1 MTLHEASVNILTL
14 QQMRRPEQAQ
24 RGILRD
30 EVKEQELPEL
40 RLEHRSAGSGVLPP
54 NRGLDVFLAAFTFC

>member
-30 EVKEQELPEL
+30 EVKEQELSEL
-40 RLEHRSAGSGVLPP
+40 RLEHRSVGSGPS
-54 NRGLDVFLAAFTFC
+54 T